1 MSVERRSLQK
11 KRKKRRR
18 IASVLMFVVFFTVLT
33 AGGYGAFLYNKAQ
46 SVIDDSY
53 KPLDRQSG
61 KRDKQVN
68 PDIDN
73 ISILFVGIDDSE
85 ARDFKSASRTDALML
100 ATLNEKDKSI
110 KLLSIPRDSLVYIPS
125 KGYED
130 KINHAYGK
138 GGITSTIETVEN
150 FLDVPVDYY
159 VQMNFEAFIDVVDA
173 LDGIKVEVPYEL
185 HEKDS
190 RDKSGAIYLKPGVQ
204 TLDGEQALALAR
216 TRKQDSDIYRGKRQQ
231 EILKA
236 IMTKA
241 ASAKSITKYSDVME
255 AVGDNMQTDLS
266 FSEMKALVD
275 YATAGSKLNVE
286 TMSLEGSDAM
296 IDGVYYY
303 QLDEEALQQT
313 ILNLKTHLKVSSASD
328 VNKIAEKDADQD
340 LSDTEEED
348 SEYIYTDEE

>member
-1 MSVERRSLQK
+1 MLVDRRSDQR

-18 IASVLMFVVFFTVLT
+18 ILSVVMFVIVFFALT

-53 KPLDRQSG
+53 KPLDRQSD
-61 KRDKQVN
+61 KREKAVN

-85 ARDFKSASRTDALML
+85 SRNFEDASRTDALML
-100 ATLNEKDKSI
+100 ATLNEKEKSI
-110 KLLSIPRDSLVYIPS
+110 KLLSIPRDSYVYVPS
-125 KGYED
+125 KGYET
-130 KINHAYGK
+130 KINHAYGE

-150 FLDVPVDYY
+150 TLDVPVDYY
-159 VQMNFEAFIDVVDA
+159 VQMNFDAFIDVVDA
-173 LDGIKVEVPYEL
+173 LDGIKVDVPYEL
-185 HEKDS
+185 HEKNS
-190 RDKSGAIYLKPGVQ
+190 KDKSGAIYLQPGVQ

-216 TRKQDSDIYRGKRQQ
+216 TRKQDNDIERGKRQQ

-236 IMTKA
+236 IMKKA

-255 AVGDNMQTDLS
+255 AVGDNMRTDLS
-266 FSEMKALVD
+266 FSEMKALID
-275 YATAGSKLNVE
+275 YATAGSSLNVE
-286 TMSLEGSDAM
+286 TMSLQGSDSM

-313 ILNLKTHLKVSSASD
+313 ILDLKDHLKVSSSSSD
-328 VNKIAEKDADQD
+328 DKHKLADSLKDEDE
-340 LSDTEEED
+340 SYIYEEE
-348 SEYIYTDEE
+348 

>member
-1 MSVERRSLQK
+1 MSVDRRSLMK

-18 IASVLMFVVFFTVLT
+18 VVSTILFVVLFTVLT
-33 AGGYGAFLYNKAQ
+33 AGGYGAFLYSKAQ

-53 KPLDRQSG
+53 KPLDRQSD

-68 PDIDN
+68 PDVDN
-73 ISILFVGIDDSE
+73 ISVLFVGIDDSE
-85 ARDFKSASRTDALML
+85 ARNFESASRTDALML

-138 GGITSTIETVEN
+138 GGITSTIETVEEL
-150 FLDVPVDYY
+150 LDVPVDYY

-173 LDGIKVEVPYEL
+173 LDGIEVEVPFEL
-185 HEKDS
+185 REKDS
-190 RDKSGAIYLKPGVQ
+190 TDRNGAVYLKPGLQ
-204 TLDGEQALALAR
+204 TLDGEEALALAR
-216 TRKQDSDIYRGKRQQ
+216 TRKLDNDIERGKRQQ
-231 EILKA
+231 EILKS
-236 IMTKA
+236 IMKKA

-266 FSEMKALVD
+266 FSEMKALID
-275 YATAGSKLNVE
+275 YATAGSSLDVE
-286 TMSLEGSDAM
+286 TMSLLGADAT

-313 ILNLKTHLKVSSASD
+313 ILDLKTHLMVSG
-328 VNKIAEKDADQD
+328 
-340 LSDTEEED
+340 EED
-348 SEYIYTDEE
+348 TQKLAENDDEE

>member
-1 MSVERRSLQK
+1 MLVDRRSDQR

-18 IASVLMFVVFFTVLT
+18 FLSVIMFVIVFFALT

-53 KPLDRQSG
+53 KPLDRQSD

-85 ARDFKSASRTDALML
+85 ARNFESASRTDALML

-110 KLLSIPRDSLVYIPS
+110 KLLSIPRDSYVYIPS
-125 KGYED
+125 KGYET
-130 KINHAYGK
+130 KINHAYGE
-138 GGITSTIETVEN
+138 GGITSTIDTVEN
-150 FLDVPVDYY
+150 LLDVPVDYY
-159 VQMNFEAFIDVVDA
+159 VQMNFEAFIDVVNA
-173 LDGIKVEVPYEL
+173 LDGIEVEVPYEL
-185 HEKDS
+185 HEKNS
-190 RDKSGAIYLKPGVQ
+190 SDKNGAIYLKPGVQ
-204 TLDGEQALALAR
+204 TLDGEEALALAR
-216 TRKQDSDIYRGKRQQ
+216 TRKLDNDIERGKRQQ

-236 IMTKA
+236 IMKKA

-275 YATAGSKLNVE
+275 YATAGSSLDVE
-286 TMSLEGSDAM
+286 TMSLQGTDSM

-313 ILNLKTHLKVSSASD
+313 VLDLKTHLKVSGSNND
-328 VNKIAEKDADQD
+328 DEHHLAESLEDEDDA
-340 LSDTEEED
+340 LIYEEE
-348 SEYIYTDEE
+348 

>member
-1 MSVERRSLQK
+1 
-11 KRKKRRR
+11 
-18 IASVLMFVVFFTVLT
+18 MFVIVFFALT

-53 KPLDRQSG
+53 KPLDRQSD

-85 ARDFKSASRTDALML
+85 ARNFESASRTDALML

-110 KLLSIPRDSLVYIPS
+110 KLLSIPRDSYVYIPS
-125 KGYED
+125 KGYET
-130 KINHAYGK
+130 KINHAYGE
-138 GGITSTIETVEN
+138 GGITSTIDTVEN
-150 FLDVPVDYY
+150 LLDVPVDYY
-159 VQMNFEAFIDVVDA
+159 VQMNFEAFIDVVNA
-173 LDGIKVEVPYEL
+173 LDGIEVEVPYEL
-185 HEKDS
+185 HEKNS
-190 RDKSGAIYLKPGVQ
+190 SDKNGAIYLKPGVQ
-204 TLDGEQALALAR
+204 TLDGEEALALAR
-216 TRKQDSDIYRGKRQQ
+216 TRKLDNDIERGKRQQ

-236 IMTKA
+236 IMKKA

-275 YATAGSKLNVE
+275 YATAGSSLDVE
-286 TMSLEGSDAM
+286 TMSLQGTDSM

-313 ILNLKTHLKVSSASD
+313 VLDLKTHLKVSGSNND
-328 VNKIAEKDADQD
+328 DEHHLAESLEDEDDA
-340 LSDTEEED
+340 LIYEEE
-348 SEYIYTDEE
+348 

>member
-1 MSVERRSLQK
+1 MSVERRSFLK

-18 IASVLMFVVFFTVLT
+18 IVSVFMFVIFFTILT

-53 KPLDRQSG
+53 KPLDRQSD
-61 KRDKQVN
+61 KREKQVN
-68 PDIDN
+68 PDVDN
-73 ISILFVGIDDSE
+73 ISVLFVGIDDSE
-85 ARDFKSASRTDALML
+85 ARNFESASRTDALML

-138 GGITSTIETVEN
+138 GGITSTIETVEET
-150 FLDVPVDYY
+150 LDVPVDYY

-173 LDGIKVEVPYEL
+173 LDGIEVEVPFEL

-190 RDKSGAIYLKPGVQ
+190 TDKNGAVYLKPGVQ
-204 TLDGEQALALAR
+204 TLDGEEALALAR
-216 TRKQDSDIYRGKRQQ
+216 TRKLDNDIERGKRQQ
-231 EILKA
+231 EILKS
-236 IMTKA
+236 IMKKA

-275 YATAGSKLNVE
+275 YATAGSSLDVE
-286 TMSLEGSDAM
+286 TMSLQGADAM

-303 QLDEEALQQT
+303 QLDETALQQT
-313 ILNLKTHLKVSSASD
+313 IIDLKTHLKVSSSSD
-328 VNKIAEKDADQD
+328 VNHLAGNDDD
-340 LSDTEEED
+340 ED
-348 SEYIYTDEE
+348 PLENEDPDYIYTDEE

>member
-1 MSVERRSLQK
+1 MSVDRRSLLK

-18 IASVLMFVVFFTVLT
+18 VVSTILFVVLFTVLT
-33 AGGYGAFLYNKAQ
+33 AGGYGAFLYSKAQ

-53 KPLDRQSG
+53 KPLDRQSD

-68 PDIDN
+68 PDVDN
-73 ISILFVGIDDSE
+73 ISVLFVGIDDSE
-85 ARDFKSASRTDALML
+85 ARNFESASRTDALML

-138 GGITSTIETVEN
+138 GGITSTIETVEEL
-150 FLDVPVDYY
+150 LDVPVDYY

-173 LDGIKVEVPYEL
+173 LDGIEVEVPFEL
-185 HEKDS
+185 REKDS
-190 RDKSGAIYLKPGVQ
+190 TDRNGAVYLKPGLQ
-204 TLDGEQALALAR
+204 TLDGEEALALAR
-216 TRKQDSDIYRGKRQQ
+216 TRKLDNDIERGKRQQ
-231 EILKA
+231 EILKS
-236 IMTKA
+236 IMKKA

-266 FSEMKALVD
+266 FSEMKALID
-275 YATAGSKLNVE
+275 YATAGSSLDVE
-286 TMSLEGSDAM
+286 TMSLLGADAT

-313 ILNLKTHLKVSSASD
+313 ILDLKTHLMVSG
-328 VNKIAEKDADQD
+328 Q
-340 LSDTEEED
+340 ED
-348 SEYIYTDEE
+348 SQKLAENDDEE

>member
-1 MSVERRSLQK
+1 
-11 KRKKRRR
+11 
-18 IASVLMFVVFFTVLT
+18 VLFTVLT
-33 AGGYGAFLYNKAQ
+33 AGGYGAFLYSKAQ

-53 KPLDRQSG
+53 KPLDRQSD

-68 PDIDN
+68 PDVDN
-73 ISILFVGIDDSE
+73 ISVLFVGIDDSE
-85 ARDFKSASRTDALML
+85 ARNFESASRTDALML

-138 GGITSTIETVEN
+138 GGITSTIETVEEL
-150 FLDVPVDYY
+150 LDVPVDYY

-173 LDGIKVEVPYEL
+173 LDGIEVEVPFEL
-185 HEKDS
+185 REKDS
-190 RDKSGAIYLKPGVQ
+190 TDRNGAVYLKPGLQ
-204 TLDGEQALALAR
+204 TLDGEEALALAR
-216 TRKQDSDIYRGKRQQ
+216 TRKLDNDIERGKRQQ
-231 EILKA
+231 EILKS
-236 IMTKA
+236 IMKKA

-266 FSEMKALVD
+266 FSEMKALID
-275 YATAGSKLNVE
+275 YATAGSSLDVE
-286 TMSLEGSDAM
+286 TMSLLGADAT

-313 ILNLKTHLKVSSASD
+313 ILDLKTHLMVSGQED
-328 VNKIAEKDADQD
+328 TQKLAEND
-340 LSDTEEED
+340 
-348 SEYIYTDEE
+348 DEE

>member
-1 MSVERRSLQK
+1 MSVDRRYLMK

-18 IASVLMFVVFFTVLT
+18 VVSTILFVVLFTVLT
-33 AGGYGAFLYNKAQ
+33 AGGYGAFLYSKAQ

-53 KPLDRQSG
+53 KPLDRQSD

-68 PDIDN
+68 PDVDN
-73 ISILFVGIDDSE
+73 ISVLFVGIDDSE
-85 ARDFKSASRTDALML
+85 ARNFESASRTDALML

-138 GGITSTIETVEN
+138 GGITSTIETVEEL
-150 FLDVPVDYY
+150 LDVPVDYY

-173 LDGIKVEVPYEL
+173 LDGIEVEVPFEL
-185 HEKDS
+185 REKDS
-190 RDKSGAIYLKPGVQ
+190 TDRNGAVYLKPGLQ
-204 TLDGEQALALAR
+204 TLDGEEALALAR
-216 TRKQDSDIYRGKRQQ
+216 TRKLDNDIERGKRQQ
-231 EILKA
+231 EILKS
-236 IMTKA
+236 IMKKA

-266 FSEMKALVD
+266 FSEMKALID
-275 YATAGSKLNVE
+275 YATAGSSLDVE
-286 TMSLEGSDAM
+286 TMSLLGADAT

-313 ILNLKTHLKVSSASD
+313 ILDLKTHLMVSGQED
-328 VNKIAEKDADQD
+328 TQKLAEND
-340 LSDTEEED
+340 
-348 SEYIYTDEE
+348 DEE

>member
-1 MSVERRSLQK
+1 MSVDRRSLLK

-18 IASVLMFVVFFTVLT
+18 IVSTVLFVVLFTVLT

-53 KPLDRQSG
+53 KPLDRQSD

-68 PDIDN
+68 PDVDN
-73 ISILFVGIDDSE
+73 ISVLFVGIDDSE
-85 ARDFKSASRTDALML
+85 ARNFESASRTDALML

-138 GGITSTIETVEN
+138 GGITSTIETVEEL
-150 FLDVPVDYY
+150 LDVPVDYY

-173 LDGIKVEVPYEL
+173 LDGIEVEVPFEL

-190 RDKSGAIYLKPGVQ
+190 TDRNGAVYLKPGLQ
-204 TLDGEQALALAR
+204 TLDGEEALALAR
-216 TRKQDSDIYRGKRQQ
+216 TRKLDNDIERGKRQQ
-231 EILKA
+231 EILKS
-236 IMTKA
+236 IMKKA

-266 FSEMKALVD
+266 FSEMKALID
-275 YATAGSKLNVE
+275 YATAGSSLDVE
-286 TMSLEGSDAM
+286 TMSLQGADAT

-313 ILNLKTHLKVSSASD
+313 MLDLKTHLMVSG
-328 VNKIAEKDADQD
+328 Q
-340 LSDTEEED
+340 SDTHKLAEND
-348 SEYIYTDEE
+348 DEE

>member
-1 MSVERRSLQK
+1 MSVDRRSLLK

-18 IASVLMFVVFFTVLT
+18 IVSTVLFVVLFTVLT

-53 KPLDRQSG
+53 KPLDRQSD

-68 PDIDN
+68 PDVDN
-73 ISILFVGIDDSE
+73 ISVLFVGIDDSE
-85 ARDFKSASRTDALML
+85 ARNFESASRTDALML

-138 GGITSTIETVEN
+138 GGITSTIETVEEL
-150 FLDVPVDYY
+150 LDVPVDYY

-173 LDGIKVEVPYEL
+173 LDGIEVEVPFEL

-190 RDKSGAIYLKPGVQ
+190 TDRNGAVYLKPGLQ
-204 TLDGEQALALAR
+204 TLDGEEALALAR
-216 TRKQDSDIYRGKRQQ
+216 TRKLDNDIERGKRQQ
-231 EILKA
+231 EILKS
-236 IMTKA
+236 IMKKA

-275 YATAGSKLNVE
+275 YATAGSSLDVE
-286 TMSLEGSDAM
+286 TMSLQGADAT

-313 ILNLKTHLKVSSASD
+313 MLDLKTHLMVSGQEDSH
-328 VNKIAEKDADQD
+328 KLAEKD
-340 LSDTEEED
+340 
-348 SEYIYTDEE
+348 DEE